1 MSGRWGDRPLRR
13 GDGGYSNPKSV
24 WHLPSNCAREQP
36 DGTQEQKWSYSRK
49 SKQLPTTWPVCSLPN
64 PPSIARRIH
73 SLQYFP
79 PLRRPLFWYGSTS
92 GFTIS
97 TLLCFTFLW
106 LPRSTHSCQRM
117 ILWDVGLSAARKG
130 ISWS

>member
-79 PLRRPLFWYGSTS
+79 PLRREVLERMNPASYRRGIRQRTNWPSSRELFGFSGVRPLL
-92 GFTIS
+92 
-97 TLLCFTFLW
+97 LLCAVRL
-106 LPRSTHSCQRM
+106 L
-117 ILWDVGLSAARKG
+117 
-130 ISWS
+130 